1 MTTLDLRPA
10 RPDDVSALV
19 ALENATFDSD
29 RLSRRSFLWML
40 TRGKAAL
47 IVAEDASGALAGY
60 VLVLFHAGT
69 SLARVYSLAV
79 AAVARGQGLGER
91 LMRAAEAAAVE
102 RQAVA
107 MRLEVRRDNAGA
119 IALYDRLGYRPF
131 KVVPDYYEDHMEALR
146 FEKVLHPTHGEGA
159 AVDVPLFAQTTPFTC
174 GPACLMMAR
183 AALDPDVALD
193 ARDELQVWREATS
206 IYMASGHGGCG
217 PLGLALAAWRRG
229 LRAEVWL
236 SQDGPLFTDTVRDP
250 AKKQVIERVHEDF
263 AAQVAETDILLHPR
277 SADEAVLTEAMAG
290 GGLPLVLIS
299 QYRMARE
306 KAPHWVLLTG
316 YDDRFFYA
324 NDPDVDEDRHLTPT
338 DCADVPIRRA
348 DFTRMAR
355 YGKSKLRAAV
365 VVYPRSPSGRG
376 PRETT

>member
-1 MTTLDLRPA
+1 MTTLVLRPA
-10 RPDDVSALV
+10 RAEDVSALV

-29 RLSRRSFLWML
+29 RLSRRSFQWML
-40 TRGKAAL
+40 TRGKASL
-47 IVAEDASGALAGY
+47 IVAEDPAGALLGY

-79 AAVARGQGLGER
+79 AGVARGRGLGER

-102 RQAVA
+102 HGCVA

-119 IALYDRLGYRPF
+119 IALYERLGYHPF

-146 FEKVLHPTHGEGA
+146 FEKVMHPAHGEGA
-159 AVDVPLFAQTTPFTC
+159 GLDVPFVAQSTPFTC

-183 AALDPDVALD
+183 AALAPNAGPDPHE
-193 ARDELQVWREATS
+193 ELQLWREATS

-250 AKKQVIERVHEDF
+250 KKKVVIERVHADF
-263 AAQVAETDILLHPR
+263 AAQVAETDIVVHR
-277 SADEAVLTEAMAG
+277 RAADEAVLTAAMAA

-338 DCADVPIRRA
+338 DCTDVPIRRA

-365 VVYPRSPSGRG
+365 IVHPRPE
-376 PRETT
+376 PT